1 MAETK
6 IEIDNKLFQERASHF
21 LNAWKADKRSGDALF
36 GGVSSI
42 LLLLGKVEPE
52 NPEFHKNNAMHF
64 WLLGYEFPTT
74 LMLFTLDTLYILT
87 TPKKAGYLDQIKGGR
102 YPVEVLVRG
111 KNAAENEKIFVKI
124 TDAIKAAGKKV
135 GVLTKDTSK
144 GPFVAEW
151 KKVFAENCKD
161 TEQVDVAQ
169 ALSAAA
175 FSVKDEAE
183 LRAMRSSSKACVALA
198 SYFVDEM
205 SAILDEENKVK
216 HRVLADKVFAKVED
230 KNFWK
235 KTELPNG
242 TKLPADLDPEGLDWI
257 LGPIVQSGGK
267 FDLKWQIDSDD
278 DVLHAGVIIAAMGLR
293 YKSYCSQVARTYM
306 VDPNKSQESN
316 YKFLL
321 SVHRLV
327 MNSIRDGVAA
337 KDVYAKALKYV
348 REKKPELEKH
358 FTKNVGFGVG
368 LETKDPTL
376 ILNGKN
382 GRTLR
387 DGMTLCITTGFSDLQ
402 NPSPQDKNSKVYS
415 LVLTDT
421 IRVTSDSS
429 VVSFTGEAPSDVDAT
444 SFFFKDD
451 DDAQPTPKK
460 EKRDSRVG
468 AVATKNITS
477 TRLRSER
484 NTTVDE
490 DADKRRREH
499 QKILAQKKQKEGLA
513 KYAESTADENG
524 VEVKKFKRFESYKR
538 DNQFPSKV
546 KDMGI
551 VLDPK
556 NATIVLP
563 VMGRPVPFHINT
575 IKNASKSDE
584 GEWSF
589 LRINFLSPG
598 QGVGRKDDQPFE
610 DASAHFVRSLTFRST
625 DGDRYA
631 DIANQISNLK
641 RDAVKKEQEK
651 KDMEDVVEQDK
662 LVEIRNRRPAVLDNV
677 FIRPAM
683 EGKRVPGK
691 LEIHTNGIRYQSPL
705 STTQRVDIL
714 FSNVR
719 HLFFQPCQHEL
730 IVIIHV
736 HLKDPIIIGNKKKT
750 RDVQFYRE
758 ATDIQFDETGNR
770 KRKYRYGDEDE
781 FEAEQEERRRRAE
794 LDRLF
799 KAFADKIS
807 EAGKGEGLQVDM
819 PLRDLGF
826 HGVPFRSNVYIQPT
840 TECLI
845 QITEPPFMVIT
856 LDDIEI
862 AHLERVQF
870 GLKNFDLV
878 FVFKDFTRSPYHIN
892 TIPVESLDDVKE
904 FLDSSDIAYSEG
916 PLNLNWSVIMKT
928 VTHDPHQFY
937 IDGGWGFLQN
947 DSDAEESEEEEEES
961 AFEISE
967 SELGEASESSE
978 EDSDFDSNASADA
991 SEDDEDASE
1000 DEEGEDWDELEAKAK
1015 KRDRESGLEEEE
1027 ERAKSKKKQRK
1038 R

>member
-1 MAETK
+1 MAEIK
-6 IEIDNKLFQERASHF
+6 IDSKVFQERLSHF
-21 LNAWKADKRSGDALF
+21 ITAWKSDKRSGDALF
-36 GGVSSI
+36 AGASSI
-42 LLLLGKVEPE
+42 VILMGKVDEK
-52 NPEFHKNNAMHF
+52 PEFYKNNAMHF

-87 TPKKAGYLDQIKGGR
+87 TQKKAKYLDQIKGGR
-102 YPVEVLVRG
+102 IPVEVLVRG
-111 KNAAENEKIFVKI
+111 KDAAENEKLFVKI
-124 TDAIKAAGKKV
+124 TDTIKAAGKKV
-135 GVLTKDTSK
+135 GVLTKDNSK
-144 GPFVAEW
+144 GPFIDEW
-151 KKVFAENCKD
+151 KKTFSENCKD
-161 TEQVDVAQ
+161 VEQVDIAQ
-169 ALSAAA
+169 GLSAGA

-183 LRAMRSSSKACVALA
+183 LRAMRTSSKACVALLTP
-198 SYFVDEM
+198 YFLDEM
-205 SAILDEENKVK
+205 SDILDQDKKIK
-216 HRVLADKVFAKVED
+216 HSALADKVFGKIED
-230 KNFWK
+230 TKFWK
-235 KTELPNG
+235 TVELPNRQ
-242 TKLPADLDPEGLDWI
+242 KMPSDFDPEQLDWI

-267 FDLKWQIDSDD
+267 FDLKWQSDSDD
-278 DVLHAGVIIAAMGLR
+278 QPLHPGIIIAAMGLR
-293 YKSYCSQVARTYM
+293 YKSYCSQIARTFM

-321 SVHRLV
+321 AVHNLILKE
-327 MNSIRDGVAA
+327 IRDGVAV
-337 KDVYAKALKYV
+337 KDVYNKAYNLI
-348 REKKPELEKH
+348 RSKKPELEKH
-358 FTKNVGFGVG
+358 FLKNVGYGIG
-368 LETKDPTL
+368 LENKDPTL

-382 GRTLR
+382 SRTLR
-387 DGMTLCITTGFSDLQ
+387 DGMTLCITTGFSDIQ
-402 NPSPQDKNSKVYS
+402 NPDPQDKNSKVYS

-421 IRVTSDSS
+421 IRVTPNE
-429 VVSFTGEAPSDVDAT
+429 VVVFTGEAPSDADAT
-444 SFFFKDD
+444 SFFFKDEEET
-451 DDAQPTPKK
+451 QPTPKK

-484 NTTVDE
+484 NTAPDE
-490 DADKRRREH
+490 DAEKRRRAH
-499 QKILAQKKQKEGLA
+499 QKELAAKKQKEGLT
-513 KYAESTADENG
+513 KYAESTADKNG

-538 DNQFPSKV
+538 DNQFPPKV
-546 KDMGI
+546 RDMGI
-551 VLDPK
+551 VIDQK

-584 GEWSF
+584 GDWSF

-598 QGVGRKDDQPFE
+598 QGVGRKDEQPFE
-610 DASAHFVRSLTFRST
+610 DASAHFVRSLTFRSM

-641 RDAVKKEQEK
+641 REAVKKEQEK

-662 LVEIRNRRPAVLDNV
+662 LIEIRNRRPAVLDNV

-691 LEIHTNGIRYQSPL
+691 VEIHQNGIRYQSPL
-705 STTQRVDIL
+705 STTQRVDVL

-719 HLFFQPCQHEL
+719 HLFFQPCQNEL
-730 IVIIHV
+730 IVIIHL
-736 HLKDPIIIGNKKKT
+736 HLKDPILFGKKKT
-750 RDVQFYRE
+750 KDVQFYRE

-799 KAFADKIS
+799 KSFAEKIA
-807 EAGKGEGLQVDM
+807 EAGRNEGIEVDM

-826 HGVPFRSNVYIQPT
+826 NGVPNRSNVYIQPT

-856 LDDIEI
+856 LEDIEV

-878 FVFKDFTRSPYHIN
+878 FVFKDFNRPPAHIN
-892 TIPVESLDDVKE
+892 TIPVESLEDVKE

-928 VTHDPHQFY
+928 VTANPHQFFV
-937 IDGGWGFLQN
+937 DGGWGFLQN
-947 DSDAEESEEEEEES
+947 DSDDEDGSEEEEEES
-961 AFEISE
+961 MFEISE
-967 SELGEASESSE
+967 SELEEASESSE
-978 EDSDFDSNASADA
+978 DDSDYDSNASAEA
-991 SEDDEDASE
+991 SDEAEMSE
-1000 DEEGEDWDELEAKAK
+1000 EEEGEDWDELERKAK
-1015 KRDRESGLEEEE
+1015 KRDRESGLDDED
-1027 ERAKSKKKQRK
+1027 RGSKKARK

>member
-1 MAETK
+1 MADIK
-6 IEIDNKLFQERASHF
+6 IDSKLFQERISQF
-21 LNAWKADKRSGDALF
+21 ISAWKNDKRSGDALF

-42 LLLLGKVEPE
+42 LINMGKVDA

-74 LMLFTLDTLYILT
+74 LMLFTLDTIYILT
-87 TPKKAGYLDQIKGGR
+87 TQKKAKYLDQVKGGR

-111 KNAAENEKIFVKI
+111 KDNAENEKLFLKI
-124 TDAIKAAGKKV
+124 ADAIKTAGKKL

-144 GPFVAEW
+144 GPFIDEW
-151 KKVFAENCKD
+151 KKVFADNCKD
-161 TEQVDVAQ
+161 VEEVDISQ
-169 ALSAAA
+169 ALSAGA
-175 FSVKDEAE
+175 FSAKDETE
-183 LRAMRSSSKACVALA
+183 LRAMRTSSKACVALLTP
-198 SYFVDEM
+198 YLLDEM
-205 SAILDEENKVK
+205 SNALDADKKIK
-216 HRVLADKVFAKVED
+216 HSALADKVYAKLED
-230 KNFWK
+230 QKFWK
-235 KTELPNG
+235 TVELPNRQ
-242 TKLPADLDPEGLDWI
+242 KLPADLDPDQLDWI
-257 LGPIVQSGGK
+257 LGPIIQSGGK
-267 FDLKWQIDSDD
+267 FDLKWQADSDD
-278 DVLHAGVIIAAMGLR
+278 DVLHPGIIIAAMGLR
-293 YKSYCSQVARTYM
+293 YKSYCSQIARTFM

-321 SVHRLV
+321 TVHNLILKE
-327 MNSIRDGVAA
+327 IRDGVVV
-337 KDVYAKALKYV
+337 KDVYSKAYNMVKS
-348 REKKPELEKH
+348 KKPELEKH
-358 FTKNVGFGVG
+358 FVKNVGYGIG
-368 LETKDPTL
+368 LENKDPTL

-382 GRTLR
+382 TRTLK
-387 DGMTLCITTGFSDLQ
+387 DGMTLCVTTGFNDIQ

-421 IRVTSDSS
+421 IRVTGSEP
-429 VVSFTGEAPSDVDAT
+429 VVFTGEAPVDVDAT
-444 SFFFKDD
+444 SFFFKDEEE
-451 DDAQPTPKK
+451 AQPTPKK
-460 EKRDSRVG
+460 EKRDARVG

-490 DADKRRREH
+490 DADKRRRAH
-499 QKILAQKKQKEGLA
+499 QKELAQKKQKEGLA
-513 KYAESTADENG
+513 KYAESTTDSNG

-538 DNQFPSKV
+538 DNQFPPKV

-551 VLDPK
+551 ILDQK

-625 DGDRYA
+625 EGHRYTE
-631 DIANQISNLK
+631 IANQIANLK
-641 RDAVKKEQEK
+641 KDAVKKEQEK

-662 LVEIRNRRPAVLDNV
+662 LVELRNRRPVVLDNV

-691 LEIHTNGIRYQSPL
+691 VEIHQNGIRYQSPL
-705 STTQRVDIL
+705 STQQRVDIL

-730 IVIIHV
+730 IVIIHI

-750 RDVQFYRE
+750 KDVQFYRE

-799 KAFADKIS
+799 KSFTEKIA
-807 EAGKGEGLQVDM
+807 EAGRNENIEVDM

-826 HGVPFRSNVYIQPT
+826 NGVPFRSNVYIQPT

-856 LDDIEI
+856 LEDIEV

-878 FVFKDFTRSPYHIN
+878 FVFKDFSRPPYHIN
-892 TIPVESLDDVKE
+892 TIPVESLEDVKE
-904 FLDSSDIAYSEG
+904 FLDSSDIAFSEG

-928 VTHDPHQFY
+928 VTANTHQFFL
-937 IDGGWGFLQN
+937 DGGWGFLQN
-947 DSDAEESEEEEEES
+947 ESDDEEEEEEEEES

-967 SELGEASESSE
+967 SELEEASESSE
-978 EDSDFDSNASADA
+978 EDSDFDSNASAEA
-991 SEDDEDASE
+991 SEDDEDESDE
-1000 DEEGEDWDELEAKAK
+1000 EEGEDWDELERKAK

-1027 ERAKSKKKQRK
+1027 AARGKNKKQRK

>member
-1 MAETK
+1 MADIK
-6 IEIDNKLFQERASHF
+6 IDSKVFQERVSHF
-21 LNAWKADKRSGDALF
+21 VNAWKADKRSGDALF
-36 GGVSSI
+36 GAVSSI
-42 LLLLGKVEPE
+42 VILMGKVDA

-74 LMLFTLDTLYILT
+74 LMLFTLDTIYILT
-87 TPKKAGYLDQIKGGR
+87 TQKKAKYLDQIKGGR

-111 KNAAENEKIFVKI
+111 KNAAENEKLFIKI
-124 TDAIKAAGKKV
+124 TDAIKAAGPRL
-135 GVLTKDTSK
+135 GVLSKDTSK
-144 GPFVAEW
+144 GPFIDEW
-151 KKVFAENCKD
+151 KKSFAENCKD
-161 TEQVDVAQ
+161 MEEVDVSQ
-169 ALSAAA
+169 ALSAGA
-175 FSVKDEAE
+175 FSVKDESE
-183 LRAMRSSSKACVALA
+183 LRAMRTSSKACVALLTP
-198 SYFVDEM
+198 FFLDEM
-205 SAILDEENKVK
+205 SNILDSEEKIK
-216 HRVLADKVFAKVED
+216 HSALADKVYNKLED
-230 KNFWK
+230 EKFWK
-235 KTELPNG
+235 TVELPNG
-242 TKLPADLDPEGLDWI
+242 QKLPPDFDPEQLDWI
-257 LGPIVQSGGK
+257 LGPVVQSGGK
-267 FDLKWQIDSDD
+267 FDLKWQADNDNDI
-278 DVLHAGVIIAAMGLR
+278 LHPGVIIAAMGLR
-293 YKSYCSQVARTYM
+293 YKSYCSQIARTYM
-306 VDPNKSQESN
+306 VDPNKTQENN

-321 SVHRLV
+321 AVQNLITKE
-327 MNSIRDGVAA
+327 IRDGVVI
-337 KDVYAKALKYV
+337 KDLYNKAYNFVKS
-348 REKKPELEKH
+348 KKPELEKH
-358 FTKNVGFGVG
+358 FLKNIGYGIG
-368 LETKDPTL
+368 LENKDTTL
-376 ILNGKN
+376 ILNAKN
-382 GRTLR
+382 SRALR
-387 DGMTLCITTGFSDLQ
+387 DGMTLCVTIGFNDIP
-402 NPSPQDKNSKVYS
+402 NPTPKDKNGKVYS

-421 IRVTSDSS
+421 IRVTTSEP
-429 VVSFTGEAPSDVDAT
+429 VIFTAEAPNEVDAT
-444 SFFFKDD
+444 SFFFKDEEET
-451 DDAQPTPKK
+451 QPTPKK
-460 EKRDSRVG
+460 EKKDSRVG

-484 NTTVDE
+484 TAAAE
-490 DADKRRREH
+490 DDSDKRRREH
-499 QKILAQKKQKEGLA
+499 QKQLAARKQKDGLA
-513 KYAESTADENG
+513 KYAESTTDQNG
-524 VEVKKFKRFESYKR
+524 EEIKKFKRFESYKR
-538 DNQFPSKV
+538 DNQFPPKV
-546 KDMGI
+546 RDMGI
-551 VLDPK
+551 VIDPK

-631 DIANQISNLK
+631 EIANQLSNLK

-691 LEIHTNGIRYQSPL
+691 LEIHQNGIRYQSPL
-705 STTQRVDIL
+705 STQQRVDIL

-730 IVIIHV
+730 IVIIHI

-750 RDVQFYRE
+750 KDVQFYRE

-799 KAFADKIS
+799 KGFAEKIA
-807 EAGKGEGLQVDM
+807 EAGRNENIEVDM
-819 PLRDLGF
+819 PLREIGF
-826 HGVPFRSNVYIQPT
+826 NGVPFRSNVYIQPT

-845 QITEPPFMVIT
+845 QITEPPFMVLT
-856 LDDIEI
+856 LDDIEC

-878 FVFKDFTRSPYHIN
+878 FVFKDFSRAPYHIN
-892 TIPVESLDDVKE
+892 TIPVESLEDVKE
-904 FLDSSDIAYSEG
+904 FLDSSDIAFSEG

-928 VTHDPHQFY
+928 VTHNTHQFFV
-937 IDGGWGFLQN
+937 DGGWGFLQN
-947 DSDAEESEEEEEES
+947 DSDDDDGAEEESEES
-961 AFEISE
+961 AFEIDE
-967 SELGEASESSE
+967 SELDEASESSE
-978 EDSDFDSNASADA
+978 EDSEYDSNASEEA
-991 SEDDEDASE
+991 SEEDASDD
-1000 DEEGEDWDELEAKAK
+1000 DEGDDWDEMERKLK
-1015 KRDRESGLEEEE
+1015 KRERDGGDEEEE
-1027 ERAKSKKKQRK
+1027 KAASKKKQRK